1 MNRSPELCELRI
13 FLQPQDDQIALVA
26 ELRIGCAEF
35 EDTEPPF
42 SVRLKQLLLDF
53 DISGLDISP
62 GTRLGEPILTNEVTI
77 KSTEKHEVKTTFTGK
92 GAAQLSV
99 SSAGLKGD
107 LTGGAEGSVNS
118 AKIKSRELSEEN
130 QFLRVRALGGDK
142 WRVAEPDGAYLDGTY
157 LDGTKPLCT
166 LKQRVKSNMKNVV
179 VRAEVKQRN
188 LHFESSSRLFGRLAN
203 TQWKLFQ
210 ISVAKLLNDVTQEY
224 EGKISLSEIEVYHE
238 G

>member
-13 FLQPQDDQIALVA
+13 SLQPQDDQIALVA

-53 DISGLDISP
+53 DISGFDISP

-99 SSAGLKGD
+99 SPAGLKGD
-107 LTGGAEGSVNS
+107 LVGDAEGSVNS
-118 AKIKSRELSEEN
+118 VKIKSRELSEEN
-130 QFLRVRALGGDK
+130 QFLRFAPLG
-142 WRVAEPDGAYLDGTY
+142 VISGACRT
-157 LDGTKPLCT
+157 
-166 LKQRVKSNMKNVV
+166 R
-179 VRAEVKQRN
+179 R
-188 LHFESSSRLFGRLAN
+188 RLFGRDI
-203 TQWKLFQ
+203 FRRH
-210 ISVAKLLNDVTQEY
+210 
-224 EGKISLSEIEVYHE
+224 KIPVHAEAAFYLI
-238 G
+238 